1 MAAKFRMF
9 KSLIANKDIFIAEE
23 TNKFY
28 QRVDIINE
36 IIDQRKWTLFR
47 YIHLKFT
54 MLSRD

>member
-36 IIDQRKWTLFR
+36 IIDQRK
-47 YIHLKFT
+47 
-54 MLSRD
+54 